1 MQTIKMQYKDDVNYL
16 ELTVF
21 DSNGRIFRNL
31 HRKFLTQK
39 LSLLT
44 LKSNGKNE
52 FTKALFI
59 SLFE

>member
-1 MQTIKMQYKDDVNYL
+1 MVEMQDKDDVDYL
-16 ELTVF
+16 ELMVF
-21 DSNGRIFRNL
+21 NSNRW
-31 HRKFLTQK
+31 KFLTRK

-59 SLFE
+59 RLFE

>member
-1 MQTIKMQYKDDVNYL
+1 MQDKDDVDYL
-16 ELTVF
+16 ELTIF
-21 DSNGRIFRNL
+21 YSNGQIFRNL

-59 SLFE
+59 RFFE